1 MNKIACIKE
10 QKQQQQQQQLN
21 QSTIINSTTAEATAT
36 KKISNNFF
44 PKVKIMSDRQSRKL
58 RQIEIKMD
66 RLTITIVN

>member
-10 QKQQQQQQQLN
+10 KKQQQQQQQLN

-36 KKISNNFF
+36 KIISNHFF